1 MPRRATAKL
10 TRFGFQVLFDPP
22 KSLWTEARDNAIPI
36 GKGGRRCKT
45 SRKNETAESPN
56 TVAMC
61 KHILAP
67 GSTQMPLVHGSGSV
81 VPINRWTP
89 KPIKL
94 YHEGHGRNGTWMWNG
109 SWQVS
114 MLKELVSARFLQFPA
129 YKTPWK
135 NETNIYIY
143 ILYIVTNISYI
154 ANNCSETKFPRCETS
169 PALGSL
175 ISSTNPV
182 QVMLPKWLCFDKRHQ
197 AKVASRLDWTPQPF
211 VPEKCQFNSS
221 CCIQIAKAQ
230 MFFPFLHFPWLSSV
244 LLWFLEYLFSFFNFA
259 KILCLLSGFDPLSIG
274 FLRWS
279 LGVSYISQFS
289 SISLLHDLRRPFILL
304 HIMAF
309 WCLWLYVSRIQSPH
323 HLVLWSCCVRNAL

>member
-1 MPRRATAKL
+1 
-10 TRFGFQVLFDPP
+10 
-22 KSLWTEARDNAIPI
+22 
-36 GKGGRRCKT
+36 
-45 SRKNETAESPN
+45 
-56 TVAMC
+56 
-61 KHILAP
+61 
-67 GSTQMPLVHGSGSV
+67 
-81 VPINRWTP
+81 
-89 KPIKL
+89 
-94 YHEGHGRNGTWMWNG
+94 MWNG
-109 SWQVS
+109 SWQVFDVEAAS
-114 MLKELVSARFLQFPA
+114 VCKILTVSSLQD
-129 YKTPWK
+129 
-135 NETNIYIY
+135 ETNIYKSHI
-143 ILYIVTNISYI
+143 I
-154 ANNCSETKFPRCETS
+154 ANNCYETKFPRCETS

-211 VPEKCQFNSS
+211 GPEKYQFNSS

-289 SISLLHDLRRPFILL
+289 FISLLHDLRRPFIIL

-309 WCLWLYVSRIQSPH
+309 LMPFDCMYPVFKV
-323 HLVLWSCCVRNAL
+323 LVILCCGVATWGMHFNNLRLQGSLQQ